1 MSRHPCWAARLA
13 AVLSAVEARPFDPP
27 RWTCAAFALA
37 AVEAVTGA
45 RPSFRVLPSLEAS
58 ADSAGFPRIAPR
70 FARAGDVALSGDPPR
85 LGVVVDA
92 GRVAFVGPHGLIREP
107 ITACTLAWR
116 IG

>member
-1 MSRHPCWAARLA
+1 MRHPCWAARLA
-13 AVLSAVEARPFDPP
+13 ALLSAAETRPFDPP
-27 RWTCAAFALA
+27 RWTCAAFALE
-37 AVEAVTGA
+37 AVEAVTGV

-58 ADSAGFPRIAPR
+58 ADSAGFPRIAPL

-85 LGVVVDA
+85 MGVVVDA
-92 GRVAFVGPHGLIREP
+92 GRVAFVGPRGLIREP